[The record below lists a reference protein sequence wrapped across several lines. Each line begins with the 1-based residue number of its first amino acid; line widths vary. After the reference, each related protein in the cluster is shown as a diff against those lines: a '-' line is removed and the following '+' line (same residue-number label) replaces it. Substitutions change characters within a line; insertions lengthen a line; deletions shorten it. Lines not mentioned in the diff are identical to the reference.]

1 MGSRQALCW
10 LPRKVTEIFDGGEVK
25 YGEVTWSVPKFNYGS
40 SYKLKEVLRE
50 LGVASA
56 FLPEA
61 DFSGITEHMAFISE
75 VAQETHIAIDEN
87 GVEASAFTK
96 LDLTGAGLP
105 EDKAEMILNR
115 PFIFGITAANGTL
128 LFAGVCMNPPQRSIR
143 KAGCQGK

>member
-1 MGSRQALCW
+1 M
-10 LPRKVTEIFDGGEVK
+10 EIFTGGESK
-25 YGEVTWSVPKFNYGS
+25 CGEVTWSVPKFNYGS
-40 SYKLKEVLRE
+40 SFKLKETLRD
-50 LGVASA
+50 LGVARA

-61 DFSGITEHMAFISE
+61 DFSGITEQMAYISE

-96 LDLTGAGLP
+96 IDYAGAALP

-128 LFAGVCMNPPQRSIR
+128 LFAGVCMNP
-143 KAGCQGK
+143 AAADH